1 VEEKDMSTSSWKKV
15 WDARKLTA
23 HGSVQ
28 EKLIRA
34 NGFDS
39 GAGEVDVS
47 QYTHFVKYFSELIN
61 LKPDE
66 SLFEVGCGSG
76 AFLYPLRQNKIGG
89 LDYSKPLI
97 DIASEFIHTGSFTC
111 NSATNLDTEEQ
122 YDHVFSHSVFQYLS
136 LDQAQI
142 VLSKMI
148 QKSRKTVSI
157 LDIPN
162 IEKREEQENERKKQL
177 GEDDYN
183 RKYQNLFHTYYSVDF
198 FKNFPRLLG
207 KNSRKVDTTV
217 MNYSDQD
224 FRFGIVFYL

>member
-1 VEEKDMSTSSWKKV
+1 MSTSSWEKV
-15 WDARKLTA
+15 WESRKLTT

-28 EKLIRA
+28 EQLIRA

-39 GAGEVDVS
+39 GAGEVDIDR
-47 QYTHFVKYFSELIN
+47 YTHFVDSFSELIN
-61 LKPDE
+61 LEPDE
-66 SLFEVGCGSG
+66 SVFEVGCGSG

-97 DIASEFIHTGSFTC
+97 DMANEFIHTGDFTC

-122 YDHVFSHSVFQYLS
+122 YDHVFSHSVFHYLS

-162 IEKREEQENERKKQL
+162 IEKREEQENERKKQF

-183 RKYQNLFHTYYSVDF
+183 RKYQNLSHTYYSVDF
-198 FKNFPRLLG
+198 FLNFPELTG
-207 KNSRKVDTTV
+207 KNCKKVDTTV
-217 MNYSDQD
+217 MNYSDPD
-224 FRFGIVFYL
+224 FRFGIVFHL

>member
-1 VEEKDMSTSSWKKV
+1 MSTSSWETI
-15 WDARKLTA
+15 WAARKLTE

-28 EKLIRA
+28 EQLIRA

-39 GAGEVDVS
+39 GVGQADVS
-47 QYTHFVKYFSELIN
+47 RYTQFVKDFAELIN

-66 SLFEVGCGSG
+66 SMFEVGCGSG

-97 DIASEFIHTGSFTC
+97 DIASKFIHTGSFTC

-136 LDQAQI
+136 LDQAQT
-142 VLSKMI
+142 VLYKMI

-162 IEKREEQENERKKQL
+162 IDKREEQEKERKEL
-177 GEDDYN
+177 IGEDDYN
-183 RKYQNLFHTYYSVDF
+183 RKYQNLFHTYYSIEF
-198 FKNFPRLLG
+198 FLNFPRLLG
-207 KNSRKVDTTV
+207 KNSIKVNSTV
-217 MNYSDQD
+217 MNYSDPD